1 MKNSFFITFEGP
13 DGSGK
18 TTVSKEV
25 VSRLQNAGYDVMYT
39 REPGGSVIA
48 EKIRNVI
55 LDPDNTEM
63 DARTEALLYAA
74 ARCQHLAEIVLP
86 ALSRGTT
93 VISDRFVDSSLA
105 YQGCGR
111 QIGIDEVYNLN
122 LFATGGRMPDKTLF
136 LNVSPEEG
144 LRRIGNR
151 SFLDRLDQESIE
163 FHHRVAEGYQQVIEK
178 YHDRITVVDAERPLE
193 EVVRTC
199 CDLIQG
205 MLDD

>member
-1 MKNSFFITFEGP
+1 MKNSLFITFEGP

-74 ARCQHLAEIVLP
+74 ARRQHLAEIVLP

>member
-1 MKNSFFITFEGP
+1 MKNSLFITFEGP

-39 REPGGSVIA
+39 REPGGSMIA

-74 ARCQHLAEIVLP
+74 ARRQHLAEIVLP

>member
-1 MKNSFFITFEGP
+1 MKNSLFITFEGP

-74 ARCQHLAEIVLP
+74 ARRQHLAEIVLP

-111 QIGIDEVYNLN
+111 QIGIDEVYTLN
-122 LFATGGRMPDKTLF
+122 LFATGGRMPDKTVF

-193 EVVRTC
+193 EVVQTC